1 MSGTVRNLTA
11 GFTTEGTFSMP
22 NLFAGEQDV
31 ITTSLPLAASTA
43 VEKNMVLARNAAGNL
58 IPLVASPAGGSEVE
72 GVPVAIA
79 VEAAASE
86 GSVRNIPVYI
96 AGFFNH
102 AALVWPS
109 GTALDTF
116 AERRARMQTSTSN
129 LNVGE
134 LGAVRAPS

>member
-1 MSGTVRNLTA
+1 MSATMRNLTA
-11 GFTTEGTFSMP
+11 GFTTEGTFRMP

-43 VEKNMVLARNAAGNL
+43 VEKNMVLALNGSGNL
-58 IPLVASPAGGSEVE
+58 IPLVAAPTEGNEVQ

-102 AALVWPS
+102 EALVWPS

-116 AERRARMQTSTSN
+116 AGRLTRMRSGTRHINIGT
-129 LNVGE
+129 LP
-134 LGAVRAPS
+134 AVRQPS

>member
-1 MSGTVRNLTA
+1 MSGTLRNLTA
-11 GFTTEGTFSMP
+11 GFTSEGTFSMP

-43 VEKNMVLARNAAGNL
+43 VSKNQVLSLNTSGNL
-58 IPLVASPAGGSEVE
+58 VPLDPAQTDGREIM
-72 GVPVAIA
+72 VAIA

-102 AALVWPS
+102 AALVWPA
-109 GTALDTF
+109 GAALDTF
-116 AERRARMQTSTSN
+116 AERRAAARLSPSN
-129 LNVGE
+129 INIGE